1 LKSKI
6 TEYDLSKYL
15 VYQGHTT
22 TPFNEIIRH
31 DFLVDFSVN
40 QSFGMIYIEGILAGK
55 KVYATKNDGSMEVL
69 AQIADSIYDNQEELL
84 KYLEKIDKISLE
96 ELQGNYDKII
106 SKYGSDKITDEFIRY
121 LNDK

>member
-1 LKSKI
+1 
-6 TEYDLSKYL
+6 
-15 VYQGHTT
+15 
-22 TPFNEIIRH
+22 
-31 DFLVDFSVN
+31 
-40 QSFGMIYIEGILAGK
+40 
-55 KVYATKNDGSMEVL
+55 MEVL

>member
-1 LKSKI
+1 MGWAGFAQKDILCLLKKSWIYRNEESYYIHPIVKRSIQLQMEKNGIKI
-6 TEYDLSKYL
+6 D
-15 VYQGHTT
+15 
-22 TPFNEIIRH
+22 N
-31 DFLVDFSVN
+31 
-40 QSFGMIYIEGILAGK
+40 
-55 KVYATKNDGSMEVL
+55 
-69 AQIADSIYDNQEELL
+69 SIYNNQEELL